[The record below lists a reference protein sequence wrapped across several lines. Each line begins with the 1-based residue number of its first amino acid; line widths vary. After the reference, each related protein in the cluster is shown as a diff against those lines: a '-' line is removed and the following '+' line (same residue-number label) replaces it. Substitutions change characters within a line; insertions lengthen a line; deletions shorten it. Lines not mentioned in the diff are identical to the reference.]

1 MRRIFLFTNNYPYS
15 HEECFLEEEIVY
27 LCNSFEKVFVI
38 PFHQKTEKHR
48 PVPDN
53 CVVCEPMDFAKNRLF
68 YVIRGLFD
76 IRTFFAFTKEF
87 FSEKVFLSSVRFKA
101 WSVAYRYINNCLH
114 YSPVIKVVNQMTN
127 NDVAYFY
134 WGTGQNL
141 MSTYLKGKIHL
152 VSRFHGDWDLWEDK
166 YGGFMPLR
174 KFVAQQLDMAVFIS
188 DIGERYFKKKY
199 PQCNSICIPL
209 GTEDYG
215 LGRDSPND
223 GTLRIVSCS
232 TVYPLKR
239 VPLIFEALNRFTG
252 KKIEWTHFGAG
263 SHFEGLKV
271 QVEKGKKEHLTVN
284 LMGNVPHEDVMN
296 YYKKHHVDVFINVST
311 SEGVPVSI
319 MEAMSFG
326 IPIIA
331 TNVGATSEEVR
342 KDVGVL
348 LPSNPTIEE
357 IHQAIEEISEN
368 NYTPR
373 KCWEERYNAEKNY
386 NKFCTLLKAL

>member
-1 MRRIFLFTNNYPYS
+1 MRRIFLFTNNFPYS

-53 CVVCEPMDFAKNRLF
+53 CEVCEPMDFAKNRLL
-68 YVIRGLFD
+68 YVVRGLFD
-76 IRTFFAFTKEF
+76 IRTIWVLAKEF
-87 FSEKVFLSSVRFKA
+87 FSKKVFLSPTRFMA

-114 YSPVIKVVNQMTN
+114 FPSVVKIVGQMTN

-141 MSTYLKGKIHL
+141 MTIYLKGKVHL

-174 KFVAQQLDMAVFIS
+174 KLVAKQLDMAVFIS
-188 DIGERYFKKKY
+188 DIGERYFKKRY
-199 PQCNSICIPL
+199 PQCKSICIPL
-209 GTEDYG
+209 GTEDFG
-215 LGRDSPND
+215 LGKQSPND
-223 GTLRIVSCS
+223 GTLRVVSCS

-263 SHFEGLKV
+263 SHFEALKL
-271 QVEKGKKEHLTVN
+271 QVEKGRKEHLTVN
-284 LMGNVPHEDVMN
+284 LMGNVPHGDVMD

-326 IPIIA
+326 IPVVA
-331 TNVGATSEEVR
+331 TNVGGTSEEVR
-342 KDVGVL
+342 EDVGVL
-348 LPSNPTIEE
+348 LPPNPTIEE
-357 IHQAIEEISEN
+357 IHQAIDKILGS

-373 KCWEERYNAEKNY
+373 KYWEERYNAEKNY
-386 NKFCTLLKAL
+386 NKFCALLKAL